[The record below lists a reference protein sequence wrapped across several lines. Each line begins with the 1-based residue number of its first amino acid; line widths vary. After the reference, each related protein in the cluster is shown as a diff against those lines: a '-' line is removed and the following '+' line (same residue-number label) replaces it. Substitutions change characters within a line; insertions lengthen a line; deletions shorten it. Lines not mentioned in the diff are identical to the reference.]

1 MVCRTGNHVILQPD
15 LTDTRVCIVCSVYIY
30 IYYVCKMYDIKYN
43 TSIYIYVYIYI
54 YTPGTITSPKHHGS
68 ASMEK
73 EKIVLSLW

>member
-1 MVCRTGNHVILQPD
+1 MIYTFNICIL
-15 LTDTRVCIVCSVYIY
+15 IY
-30 IYYVCKMYDIKYN
+30 TYN
-43 TSIYIYVYIYI
+43 IYIYVYIYVYIFIYIYI